1 MKLTIILIRPHQHKP
16 SVHLLPMKPT
26 DHLSENAV
34 LSEEA
39 LWSEGAQNL
48 HALKPP
54 GRRNNNAQAS
64 AQTLIH
70 LLAVHRKLIKCD
82 EKSEGILPISA
93 HHHTQ
98 QGDQT
103 ITCKEKNTF

>member
-1 MKLTIILIRPHQHKP
+1 M
-16 SVHLLPMKPT
+16 
-26 DHLSENAV
+26 

-93 HHHTQ
+93 RHHIQ
-98 QGDQT
+98 QGEQT
-103 ITCKEKNTF
+103 ITCKEQNTF